1 MSDLLID
8 LFLPAN
14 IICAFLTGISRDV
27 FAEAFQ
33 VLVIALGIQIIS
45 YLLGLVLY
53 RKEVNGR
60 RMVLRYATICS
71 NAGFMGNPV
80 VEGIYGSQG
89 LLYASVYL
97 IPLRIFMWSAG
108 LSCFTVA
115 SPKDIV
121 KKLVHHPCIIAVV
134 IGMALMPLPDVV
146 PSFLLQTM
154 QSCSKCVLPVSM
166 IVIGSILS
174 EADIRKMLK
183 GSNLFYCVV
192 RLLGIPAVTMV
203 VCRLLGMGA
212 LVTGVCTVLAGM
224 PAGSTTAI
232 LAEKYDGD
240 AKYASECV
248 FLSTVLSLFT
258 MPLLY
263 MILA

>member
-1 MSDLLID
+1 M
-8 LFLPAN
+8 
-14 IICAFLTGISRDV
+14 
-27 FAEAFQ
+27 
-33 VLVIALGIQIIS
+33 
-45 YLLGLVLY
+45 
-53 RKEVNGR
+53 
-60 RMVLRYATICS
+60 
-71 NAGFMGNPV
+71 
-80 VEGIYGSQG
+80 IYGSQG

-121 KKLVHHPCIIAVV
+121 KKLIHHPCIIAVV
-134 IGMALMPLPDVV
+134 IGMVLMPFPGIV
-146 PSFLLQTM
+146 PGFLLQTM
-154 QSCSKCVLPVSM
+154 QSCSRCVLPVSM
-166 IVIGSILS
+166 VVIGSILA

-183 GSNLFYCVV
+183 GSTLFYCVV
-192 RLLGIPAVTMV
+192 RLLGIPAVTMIM
-203 VCRLLGMGA
+203 CRLLGIGT
-212 LVTGVCTVLAGM
+212 LVTCTILAGM

-248 FLSTVLSLFT
+248 FLSTVLSLFI

-263 MILA
+263 MVLS